1 MSKRTLKIEVSYSY
15 EIEIDDENNTVK
27 EYENDKE
34 LVEHLASYRFSTLPV
49 LYNGG
54 VIIKDSDIL
63 ETDFYQLK

>member
-34 LVEHLASYRFSTLPV
+34 LIEDLVSYRFSTLPV
-49 LYNGG
+49 IHSGG
-54 VIIKDSDIL
+54 VIIKNSDVL

>member
-34 LVEHLASYRFSTLPV
+34 LVEDLVSYRFSTLPA

-54 VIIKDSDIL
+54 VIIKNSDVL
-63 ETDFYQLK
+63 ETDFHQLK